1 MKQRVARPLWS
12 LTLSA
17 AVVVIAIGACLLI
30 IALVGKPPGASA
42 SALWNGAFGGR
53 QEVAG
58 TLEKTIPLTLV
69 ALGWIVAYTASRL
82 NVGFEGQIVVGGIC
96 AALVGLHAGGLP
108 ILVHLPF
115 AIAAG
120 ILGGALY
127 AGIAAILWA
136 KRDVNE
142 IISTLLLNFVAFQ
155 LLGWLING
163 PLQEPDHS
171 NAESS
176 RVVASARWPLLLTQ
190 TPLAWDILFVPLA
203 AAAVAFLLRRTV
215 FGYRLSL
222 TGSNEHAAHYSGV
235 NTTRIGIYALVISGA
250 MAGLAGSSLLL
261 SGESGTLANNFS
273 ANYGFDGIVVAL
285 IARNSPYG
293 VIPAALLLA
302 ALRQGGAQLEA
313 QVGVSSALVQIIQG
327 VVIVL
332 LASTAFLSRRQQ
344 RRSREQATSRETALS
359 PESAA

>member
-1 MKQRVARPLWS
+1 MRNRIGRPLVS
-12 LTLSA
+12 LAVST
-17 AVVVIAIGACLLI
+17 VVVFVAIGACLLV
-30 IALVGKPPGASA
+30 IALAGKAPGASA
-42 SALWNGAFGGR
+42 SALWQGAFGGR
-53 QEVAG
+53 QEIAG
-58 TLEKTIPLTLV
+58 TLEKTVPLALV

-82 NVGFEGQIVVGGIC
+82 NVGFEGQIVVGGIL
-96 AALVGLHAGGLP
+96 AALVGLHLSGLP
-108 ILVHLPF
+108 TIFHLPL

-120 ILGGALY
+120 VVGGAAW
-127 AGIAAILWA
+127 AGIAALLWA

-155 LLGWLING
+155 LLGWLIRG
-163 PLQEPDHS
+163 PLQEPERS

-176 RVVASARWPLLLTQ
+176 PVVSTARWPALLSH
-190 TPLAWDILFVPLA
+190 TPLAWDILLVAFAVV
-203 AAAVAFLLRRTV
+203 AVAFVLRQTT
-215 FGYRLSL
+215 FGFRLRL
-222 TGSNEHAAHYSGV
+222 TGANEHAARYAGV
-235 NTTRIGIYALVISGA
+235 DVTRIGIYSLVVSGA

-261 SGESGTLANNFS
+261 SGESGTLADNFS

-313 QVGVSSALVQIIQG
+313 EVGVSSALVQVIQG

-332 LASTAFLSRRQQ
+332 LAGTTYLSRRRT
-344 RRSREQATSRETALS
+344 RRGSGPAVAQAPVATEG
-359 PESAA
+359 AA